1 MNKTTDPSVPSDAAS
16 TPHSPFPTGE
26 SKVGVVHAAP
36 PVAPAPAPDPVVVAE
51 TAVPE
56 PVVQTHVVP
65 PPATV
70 AATPAP
76 APAARPALQESPQV
90 PIPVRMNQLQ
100 SKHTALRGDLD
111 ALEEALKSP
120 LK

>member
-26 SKVGVVHAAP
+26 SKVGVVHVAEP
-36 PVAPAPAPDPVVVAE
+36 TAPAPASAPAVVAE
-51 TAVPE
+51 IAAPE
-56 PVVQTHVVP
+56 PVVQTHVAP
-65 PPATV
+65 PPAPV

-76 APAARPALQESPQV
+76 AVRPALQELSQV